1 MFRGGNIGLG
11 DQSFHLF
18 FVFSVN
24 CGDTETN
31 WLKLFNDPG
40 PDGLDP
46 QAGETPVGV
55 EQDEVWLAS
64 TATTAKVLGPRSSTC
79 TKPFKNSSTGAL
91 EALKI

>member
-1 MFRGGNIGLG
+1 MFRGGNIGLS
-11 DQSFHLF
+11 DESFHLF

-55 EQDEVWLAS
+55 EQDEVGLAG
-64 TATTAKVLGPRSSTC
+64 TATTTKVIVARITEILSIIVSTD
-79 TKPFKNSSTGAL
+79 
-91 EALKI
+91 E